1 MSVSA
6 AGSLADRVARQLGL
20 DAARVAGTGPDGAA
34 TLADVL
40 REAGRGPPAAA
51 RPPPP
56 RTLFPTDSDAEA
68 GQGACRLEIAC
79 DAKAVREA
87 CRALAA
93 VAAEPPEAV
102 EVVVRLVE
110 AALRDSPGLALV
122 IRTPDAPD
130 AVLPPDSAGGEGR
143 PAGVVLAV
151 AVQAESIRLGLELGA
166 GSGEE
171 GAAFLDRLRSFC
183 LDPRRALL

>member
-1 MSVSA
+1 MT
-6 AGSLADRVARQLGL
+6 RQLGL
-20 DAARVAGTGPDGAA
+20 DSARVAGTGPDGAT

-40 REAGRGPPAAA
+40 REAGRRPHLAT

-56 RTLFPTDSDAEA
+56 RTILPTDSDAEA

-102 EVVVRLVE
+102 EVVVRLVG

-151 AVQAESIRLGLELGA
+151 AVQAESIRLGLELET

-171 GAAFLDRLRSFC
+171 GAAFLDRLRSLC